1 MDQAL
6 LDFNYQGFAKGNEE
20 MMETLE
26 KALSAGSG
34 VDTNAFTGGRALIPE
49 SLDSTLVNVLWKQ
62 DEAKLFKAL
71 KKIPVKSPVHQ
82 WTRRTGVGDDDG
94 AWIAEG
100 GTSEEKDTDIE
111 RKYTTMKYLQTLRK
125 VTLQASISNMLEDA
139 MTVEKSSG
147 TLWVIKQIEHKLFFG
162 DSAMVAQEPDGIEKL
177 LVDAIGTDPENV
189 IDLRGKDATSI
200 KMEDAIGEAARV
212 IRQKFGIVTD
222 FYTSLKTMEDIQKL
236 LRDRMR
242 FPAGGGGGDQTTV
255 PNLVFD
261 KYPTTFG
268 TPMLQPDLFILEGEA
283 PRTSSISVG
292 IPSQVTISNAA
303 GSHASSE
310 FLAADAGTYYYSV
323 AAVNKFG
330 QGLVSAEASQVV
342 AAGDRV
348 TISITDGGT
357 VGTCFFIFR
366 NKKDAG
372 SSATKL
378 FMKKVVRTGDDPDVY
393 DTNSDLPGTSK
404 GFMLGMNPMYN
415 AIEWEQFLPLMKFDL
430 YPTNA
435 AVYPFLMLLFGAL
448 GLKKPEQHV
457 MIKNISPSNLGWF

>member
-1 MDQAL
+1 
-6 LDFNYQGFAKGNEE
+6 G
-20 MMETLE
+20 
-26 KALSAGSG
+26 
-34 VDTNAFTGGRALIPE
+34 
-49 SLDSTLVNVLWKQ
+49 
-62 DEAKLFKAL
+62 
-71 KKIPVKSPVHQ
+71 
-82 WTRRTGVGDDDG
+82 
-94 AWIAEG
+94 
-100 GTSEEKDTDIE
+100 
-111 RKYTTMKYLQTLRK
+111 
-125 VTLQASISNMLEDA
+125 
-139 MTVEKSSG
+139 SG
-147 TLWVIKQIEHKLFFG
+147 TLWIIKEIEKKLFFG
-162 DSAMVAQEPDGIEKL
+162 DSAMISTEPDGMEKL
-177 LVDAIGTDPENV
+177 IVDNIGTDPENV

-236 LRDRMR
+236 LRDRLR

-283 PRTSSISVG
+283 PRTSSISAG
-292 IPSQVTISNAA
+292 IPSQVSISNAA

-342 AAGDRV
+342 AVGDRV
-348 TISITDGGT
+348 TITITEGGTDGTCFFIFRNKKDAGSSAT
-357 VGTCFFIFR
+357 VGTSFFIFR

>member
-6 LDFNYQGFAKGNEE
+6 LDFHYQGFAKGNQE

-34 VDTNAFTGGRALIPE
+34 VDTAAFTGGRALIPE

-82 WTRRTGVGDDDG
+82 WTRRTGVGDSDG
-94 AWIAEG
+94 AWVAEG
-100 GTSEEKDTDIE
+100 GTSTEKDTDIE

-125 VTLQASISNMLEDA
+125 VTLQATISNMLEDA

-147 TLWVIKQIEHKLFFG
+147 TLWIIKEIEKKLFFG
-162 DSAMVAQEPDGIEKL
+162 DSAMVSTEPDGLEKL
-177 LVDAIGTDPENV
+177 IVDNVSTDPENI
-189 IDLRGKDATSI
+189 IDLRGKDATSVQ
-200 KMEDAIGEAARV
+200 MENAIGEATRV
-212 IRQKFGIVTD
+212 IRQKFGIATD
-222 FYTSLKTMEDIQKL
+222 LFMSLITMEDIQKL
-236 LRDRMR
+236 LRDRLR
-242 FPAGGGGGDQTTV
+242 FPAGATGETV
-255 PNLVFD
+255 LPNLVYD
-261 KYPTTFG
+261 KYPTPFG

-283 PRTSSISVG
+283 PRTSSISTG
-292 IPSQVTISNAA
+292 IASQVSISNAA
-303 GSHASSE
+303 GAHASSE

-330 QGLVSAEASQVV
+330 QGLVSAEASQAV
-342 AAGDRV
+342 AAGERV
-348 TISITDGGT
+348 TISITEGGT
-357 VGTCFFIFR
+357 DGTCFFIFR
-366 NKKDAG
+366 SKKDAG
-372 SSATKL
+372 ASATKL

-448 GLKKPEQHV
+448 GLKKPEQHI
-457 MIKNISPSNLGWF
+457 MIKNISPSTLGWF